1 MDLLLETG
9 LEHQEKPVELIAN
22 LFSELGIAQERKY
35 YENPVFDFASEESTA
50 TLKRRVERTQRNEG
64 IVDYAGYDAAGD
76 YLSLDIKM
84 ETGTGKTYVYTHI
97 MYELFKRYGIN
108 KFVII
113 VPTLPIKAGTKDFIS
128 DPYVRRHFRD
138 ERGYKTDI
146 DLCVLKANKN
156 SSKKKKG
163 RNLFPGEVRKFVE
176 GTLHDNR
183 RIYVLLT
190 NMALLTSGKVLKST
204 KYDSGVEGFYKPFEA
219 IAATHPFV
227 LIDEPHKFK
236 ESGKTYQSIT
246 DNLKPQCIIR
256 FGATFPEHSAGRVP
270 KGR

>member
-113 VPTLPIKAGTKDFIS
+113 VPTLPIKAGTKDFI
-128 DPYVRRHFRD
+128 V
-138 ERGYKTDI
+138 
-146 DLCVLKANKN
+146 
-156 SSKKKKG
+156 
-163 RNLFPGEVRKFVE
+163 
-176 GTLHDNR
+176 
-183 RIYVLLT
+183 
-190 NMALLTSGKVLKST
+190 
-204 KYDSGVEGFYKPFEA
+204 KPFQADRVVEA
-219 IAATHPFV
+219 IRKV
-227 LIDEPHKFK
+227 I
-236 ESGKTYQSIT
+236 
-246 DNLKPQCIIR
+246 
-256 FGATFPEHSAGRVP
+256 GA
-270 KGR
+270 

>member
-97 MYELFKRYGIN
+97 MYELVCPSRQVQKTLFQTHTSDGISE
-108 KFVII
+108 
-113 VPTLPIKAGTKDFIS
+113 TK
-128 DPYVRRHFRD
+128 
-138 ERGYKTDI
+138 
-146 DLCVLKANKN
+146 
-156 SSKKKKG
+156 
-163 RNLFPGEVRKFVE
+163 E
-176 GTLHDNR
+176 GTR
-183 RIYVLLT
+183 
-190 NMALLTSGKVLKST
+190 
-204 KYDSGVEGFYKPFEA
+204 
-219 IAATHPFV
+219 
-227 LIDEPHKFK
+227 LILI
-236 ESGKTYQSIT
+236 SAS
-246 DNLKPQCIIR
+246 LKPAITAARKRREGIFSLAKCVNLWK
-256 FGATFPEHSAGRVP
+256 EHSTTTNESTYFLQTWPCSHQARC
-270 KGR
+270 